1 VYDGYKALRIPRFEP
16 ESLPSKFLKETQ
28 LKMTLLEKISS
39 IEFSKMTIAWSLFA
53 SWIVYIISI
62 AIHRLYFS
70 QYAKFPGP
78 KLAALTY
85 GYVFYYDV
93 IAGSGEYMYK
103 IEKLHKEYSTC

>member
-1 VYDGYKALRIPRFEP
+1 
-16 ESLPSKFLKETQ
+16 
-28 LKMTLLEKISS
+28 M
-39 IEFSKMTIAWSLFA
+39 IAWSIFA
-53 SWIVYIISI
+53 SWIIYITSI

-78 KLAALTY
+78 RLAALTY

-103 IEKLHKEYSTC
+103 IEKLHKEYGSY